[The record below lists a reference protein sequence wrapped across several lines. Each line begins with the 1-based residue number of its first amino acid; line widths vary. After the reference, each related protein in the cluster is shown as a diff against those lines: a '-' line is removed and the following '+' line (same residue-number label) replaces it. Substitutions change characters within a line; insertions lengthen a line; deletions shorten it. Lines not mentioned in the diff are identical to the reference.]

1 MSRRA
6 AFAPLVTL
14 APAMAAIAA
23 LGACSTILGYDGLTA
38 RDDTPVIDTSTPIDT
53 AEEVADVADD
63 SGSGFHPR
71 PRPPG
76 DPKPSGK
83 GKTLWLQTK
92 QVMFGTLDATGKDS
106 SDAWKDIGFDLDG
119 TCTGPAESAG
129 DIGTCKKAP
138 GAEADALVDGNS
150 CRDNNFA
157 GKLMQQVKFARFEET
172 TNKSVLAG
180 NNAWILVLDDL
191 DDGED
196 DPYVPAR
203 LYKAALWPGFSTGG
217 PPPKFDGTDIRKVT
231 ADSLVDGISVNKP
244 KTTFPKGYLSKNV
257 WVSGEPAKL
266 DLTLPLDSTNLTM
279 PLTAGLM
286 SVGIAPDHKTGGQ
299 GVITGAIPIA
309 LAKPLLDPIAKS
321 IGVCPGSP
329 FYDALLNTVQ
339 KYVDVVI
346 ESPTLQDPTVT
357 CNGMS
362 IGIGFVVAPIQ
373 PVTSSIDEPPNAVDK
388 CKD

>member
-1 MSRRA
+1 
-6 AFAPLVTL
+6 
-14 APAMAAIAA
+14 
-23 LGACSTILGYDGLTA
+23 
-38 RDDTPVIDTSTPIDT
+38 
-53 AEEVADVADD
+53 
-63 SGSGFHPR
+63 
-71 PRPPG
+71 
-76 DPKPSGK
+76 
-83 GKTLWLQTK
+83 
-92 QVMFGTLDATGKDS
+92 
-106 SDAWKDIGFDLDG
+106 
-119 TCTGPAESAG
+119 
-129 DIGTCKKAP
+129 
-138 GAEADALVDGNS
+138 
-150 CRDNNFA
+150 
-157 GKLMQQVKFARFEET
+157 
-172 TNKSVLAG
+172 
-180 NNAWILVLDDL
+180 
-191 DDGED
+191 
-196 DPYVPAR
+196 VPAR